1 MVACH
6 LTANSY
12 LNRSLPVGHFRLVTS
27 GFGSTSGQNIET
39 YSGGRSSALVH
50 SSELSVRLSRIMRS
64 LANRTSD
71 FRTLLISGLSVNFSI
86 ATNNGRQLL
95 SSVELDGNVQADDS
109 NVDDFGAK
117 GTKLS
122 SLEEPL
128 EESLGVK
135 SELSL
140 GELSKESP
148 LDGALERRPIA
159 SGGAAGTTDSKLSFI
174 KFFVN

>member
-1 MVACH
+1 M
-6 LTANSY
+6 
-12 LNRSLPVGHFRLVTS
+12 
-27 GFGSTSGQNIET
+27 ET

-50 SSELSVRLSRIMRS
+50 SSEIS

-71 FRTLLISGLSVNFSI
+71 FRTLLISGLSINFSM
-86 ATNNGRQLL
+86 ATNNGRQLP

-109 NVDDFGAK
+109 NVEDFGAK

-128 EESLGVK
+128 GVR
-135 SELSL
+135 SGLSL

-159 SGGAAGTTDSKLSFI
+159 SGGAAGLTDSKLSFMQ
-174 KFFVN
+174 FFVN